1 MALTSM
7 KHMKVTDAIEF
18 AYHDSGAPP
27 GKADDYTTIVII
39 HGHTYHSGAFRV
51 FQSSRAT
58 QHSDGHLL
66 FL

>member
-7 KHMKVTDAIEF
+7 KYMKVTDDIEF

-39 HGHTYHSGAFRV
+39 HGYTYHSGA
-51 FQSSRAT
+51 S
-58 QHSDGHLL
+58 L
-66 FL
+66 FFTSNAQQVSIMTFI